1 MAAVNEQK
9 QDGEPTPDSELEPG
23 DERPVPPTTDWDSA
37 LSEALAAVEGRRRDN
52 DVVPASD
59 PVQVPALDYT
69 MAEQVQLRAEVE
81 ELRAALQRSQQAL
94 ARSQA
99 ETAQQ
104 STQVATLRRILQR
117 TETDLPQQAARR
129 LIEGLLPA
137 MDHLESLTTFLLSGE
152 ELSPQSR
159 QAVEMLDSEWRR
171 ALTRLQV
178 EPIEAVGLPFDANLH
193 QMIAQQHVEGQPTGV
208 VLRQVHRGYLM
219 QGKLIR
225 SAAVVVQA
233 AKPTAN

>member
-1 MAAVNEQK
+1 MAASDEQK
-9 QDGEPTPDSELEPG
+9 QDIENEDGEQPPAE
-23 DERPVPPTTDWDSA
+23 PTTDWDSA
-37 LSEALAAVEGRRRDN
+37 LSEALAAVEGRKRDPEA
-52 DVVPASD
+52 VAASD
-59 PVQVPALDYT
+59 TVQVPALDFA
-69 MAEQVQLRAEVE
+69 MAEQAQLRAEVD
-81 ELRAALQRSQQAL
+81 ELRAALKSSQQAL

-99 ETAQQ
+99 ETVQNAN
-104 STQVATLRRILQR
+104 QVATLRRILQR
-117 TETDLPQQAARR
+117 TEADLPQQAARR

-137 MDHLESLTTFLLSGE
+137 LDHLESLTTFLLSGQ

-178 EPIEAVGLPFDANLH
+178 EPIEAVGQPFDANLH

-219 QGKLIR
+219 HGKLIR
-225 SAAVVVQA
+225 SAAVVVQS